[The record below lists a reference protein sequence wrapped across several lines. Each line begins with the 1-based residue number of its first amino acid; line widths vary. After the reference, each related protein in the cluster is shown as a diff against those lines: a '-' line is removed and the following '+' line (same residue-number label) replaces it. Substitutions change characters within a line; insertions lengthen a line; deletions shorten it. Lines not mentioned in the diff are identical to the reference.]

1 MEIATLVCNNG
12 LNYDLVF
19 QTYSMFEYLKRQ
31 GNQVQIID
39 YNFLKKDNKK
49 SEMLYD
55 FLTNN
60 AVLTF
65 NRYNDVN
72 QLEDNLPLADRFV
85 VLNGEYN
92 ELTLQMSG
100 DKNLAYGI
108 KTNLSD
114 ISNISDNFSKVSTFY
129 DAKDEKINR
138 VIDPIF
144 LLSKEEWYDLISEE
158 NNINM
163 PIDYILIY
171 SDTVSKEMLNYASQI
186 ASNNNSKIYIVAD
199 KVEGVFHKGKR
210 LKNIEP
216 FELLKFIYNAQ
227 DVITS
232 CNDGIKFSVLF
243 EKNLHIFSNEDES
256 QVELINDLN
265 LRRRV
270 VNESNQI
277 ISQNIGYNDS
287 YKEIDKLLENSV
299 EFLKA

>member
-19 QTYSMFEYLKRQ
+19 QTFSMFEYLKRQ

-39 YNFLKKDNKK
+39 YNFLKNDNKK
-49 SEMLYD
+49 SEMLYS
-55 FLTNN
+55 FLVNN
-60 AVLTF
+60 VVLTF

-72 QLEDNLPLADRFV
+72 QLEENLPLADKFI

-92 ELTLQMSG
+92 ELSLQMNG
-100 DKNLAYGI
+100 DKNIAYGI

-114 ISNISDNFSKVSTFY
+114 INNISDNFFKVSTFY
-129 DAKDEKINR
+129 DSKNEKINR

-144 LLSKEEWYDLISEE
+144 LLKKEEWYDIINEE
-158 NNINM
+158 TVNM

-171 SDTVSKEMLNYASQI
+171 GDNVTKEMLSYASKI
-186 ASNNNSKIYIVAD
+186 SENSNSKIYIVAD
-199 KVEGVFHKGKR
+199 KVEGVFYKGKR
-210 LKNIEP
+210 LKNVEP
-216 FELLKFIYNAQ
+216 FELLKLISNAQ

-232 CNDGIKFSVLF
+232 CNDGIKFAVLF
-243 EKNLHIFSNEDES
+243 EKNLHIFSNEDEN
-256 QVELINDLN
+256 QIELINDFN

-270 VNESNQI
+270 VNEPNKIVSSNF
-277 ISQNIGYNDS
+277 GYNYS
-287 YKEIDKLLENSV
+287 YKEIDRLLESSV

>member
-19 QTYSMFEYLKRQ
+19 QTYSMFEYLKGQ

-39 YNFLKKDNKK
+39 YNFLKNDNKK

-60 AVLTF
+60 VVLTF

>member
-19 QTYSMFEYLKRQ
+19 QTYSMFEYLKGQ

-39 YNFLKKDNKK
+39 YNFLKNDNKK

-60 AVLTF
+60 VVLTF

-243 EKNLHIFSNEDES
+243 EKNLHIFSNEDEN

>member
-19 QTYSMFEYLKRQ
+19 QTFSMFEYLKGQ

-39 YNFLKKDNKK
+39 YNFLKNDNKK

-60 AVLTF
+60 VVLTF

-100 DKNLAYGI
+100 DKNIAYGI

-114 ISNISDNFSKVSTFY
+114 INNISDNFSKVSTFY

-243 EKNLHIFSNEDES
+243 EKNLHIFSNEDEN

>member
-19 QTYSMFEYLKRQ
+19 QTFSMFEYLKRQ

-49 SEMLYD
+49 SEMLYS
-55 FLTNN
+55 FLVNN
-60 AVLTF
+60 VVLTF

-72 QLEDNLPLADRFV
+72 QLEENLPLADKFI

-92 ELTLQMSG
+92 ELSLQMNG
-100 DKNLAYGI
+100 DKNIAYGI

-114 ISNISDNFSKVSTFY
+114 INNISDNFFKVSTFY
-129 DAKDEKINR
+129 DSKNEKINR

-144 LLSKEEWYDLISEE
+144 LLKKEEWYDIINEE
-158 NNINM
+158 TVNM

-171 SDTVSKEMLNYASQI
+171 GDNVTKEMLSYASKI
-186 ASNNNSKIYIVAD
+186 SENSNSKIYIVAD
-199 KVEGVFHKGKR
+199 KVEGVFYKGKR
-210 LKNIEP
+210 LKNVEP
-216 FELLKFIYNAQ
+216 FELLKLISNAQ

-232 CNDGIKFSVLF
+232 CNDGIKFAVLF
-243 EKNLHIFSNEDES
+243 EKNLHIFSNEDEN
-256 QVELINDLN
+256 QIELINDFN

-270 VNESNQI
+270 VNEPNKIVSSNFV
-277 ISQNIGYNDS
+277 YNDS
-287 YKEIDKLLENSV
+287 YKEIDRLLESSV

>member
-216 FELLKFIYNAQ
+216 CELLKFIYNAQ

>member
-19 QTYSMFEYLKRQ
+19 QTYSMFEYLKGQ

-39 YNFLKKDNKK
+39 YNFLKNDNKK

-60 AVLTF
+60 VVLTF

-92 ELTLQMSG
+92 ELTLQMNG

>member
-19 QTYSMFEYLKRQ
+19 QTFSMFEYLKGQ

-39 YNFLKKDNKK
+39 YNFLKNDNKK

-60 AVLTF
+60 VVLTF

-100 DKNLAYGI
+100 DKNIAYGI

-243 EKNLHIFSNEDES
+243 EKNLHIFSNEDEN

>member
-19 QTYSMFEYLKRQ
+19 QTYSMFEYLKGQ

-39 YNFLKKDNKK
+39 YNFLKNDNKK

-60 AVLTF
+60 VVLTF

-92 ELTLQMSG
+92 ELTLQMNG

-138 VIDPIF
+138 VIDPIL